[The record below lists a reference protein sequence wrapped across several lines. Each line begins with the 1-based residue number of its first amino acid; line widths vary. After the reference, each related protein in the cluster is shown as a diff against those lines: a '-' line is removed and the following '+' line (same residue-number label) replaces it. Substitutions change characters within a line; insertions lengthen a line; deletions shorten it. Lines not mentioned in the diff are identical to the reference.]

1 MKPTHLLTDLGGVLL
16 TNGWDRNLRT
26 KVATEFGLDA
36 AQMHER
42 HHLTYDT
49 YESGKIDIS
58 TYFRRIIFYEPRP
71 YSEQMVLDYILK
83 QAQPFTET
91 IELVKELKARHGL
104 KVGVISNEGKEI
116 GEDRVHRFRLY
127 EFIDFFVISGCVGLR
142 KPDADIFKLA
152 LNIAQIQPGQAAYL
166 EDRFMFYELATSLG
180 MRAVWHKDAATTRA
194 KLAELGLD

>member
-16 TNGWDRNLRT
+16 TNGWDRALRSKT
-26 KVATEFGLDA
+26 AAEFGLDA
-36 AQMHER
+36 VQMHER
-42 HHLTYDT
+42 HALTYDT

-58 TYFRRIIFYEPRP
+58 TYLRRIIFYEPRP
-71 YSEQMVLDYILK
+71 YSEQQVLDYIVK

-116 GEDRVHRFRLY
+116 GADRVHRFRLC
-127 EFIDFFVISGCVGLR
+127 EFVDFFVISGCVGLR
-142 KPDADIFKLA
+142 KPDEAIFRLA
-152 LNIAQIQPGQAAYL
+152 LDLAQIAPGQAAYL
-166 EDRFMFYELATSLG
+166 EDRGMFFEVATGLG
-180 MRAVWHKDAATTRA
+180 LRAVWHKDAATTRA